1 MTEYDRPDD
10 MTEWVPEVGDKAV
23 ILGRSGRGVA
33 SNYNDVTVERL
44 TKTQI
49 VTSDGSRF
57 CREKRLGEYEM
68 RQARDAWAVPSILV
82 SEDST
87 RAKKARVATAAAR
100 IRRTSASAMPAW
112 ISVLPPSPGHWETVT
127 RLAQASRTISG

>member
-23 ILGRSGRGVA
+23 ILGRSARGVA
-33 SNYNDVTVERL
+33 SYYNDVTVERL

-57 CREKRLGEYEM
+57 RREKRLGEYE
-68 RQARDAWAVPSILV
+68 RHQARDAWAVPSILV

-87 RAKKARVATAAAR
+87 KARKARVATAAAR
-100 IRRTSASAMPAW
+100 IRAVAAKASLTSIASVDDLAAMLA
-112 ISVLPPSPGHWETVT
+112 EQR
-127 RLAQASRTISG
+127 RLIEQSQQR